1 LISESLT
8 NKNKHITS
16 AEILS
21 ILFIFSK
28 LKGKIWVVE
37 SRMGSMEGSIE
48 FIIIINN
55 LIEEYRTKISQNKHV
70 FHTIILTVG
79 SKSNEKTIPFAQ

>member
-1 LISESLT
+1 
-8 NKNKHITS
+8 
-16 AEILS
+16 
-21 ILFIFSK
+21 
-28 LKGKIWVVE
+28 
-37 SRMGSMEGSIE
+37 MEGSIE

-55 LIEEYRTKISQNKHV
+55 LIEEYRTKISQKKHV

>member
-1 LISESLT
+1 
-8 NKNKHITS
+8 
-16 AEILS
+16 
-21 ILFIFSK
+21 
-28 LKGKIWVVE
+28 
-37 SRMGSMEGSIE
+37 MGSIEGSIE